1 MMQRQTRNVAPE
13 QAAEIRR
20 LHALVKDLYRPRA
33 WIYWADLALSAGAG
47 WGALVWA
54 ATFDAFGPQQVLLVA
69 FASTA
74 LYRALSFTHELAH
87 LRRGALPGFRA
98 GWNLL
103 AGIPLLAPHFT
114 YRGIHNLHHQHHA
127 YATDLDAEYLPLADG
142 PPARIAS
149 LFAVVPLFATIL
161 ALRFGVLAPL
171 GALHPGLRAWILR
184 RCSTLGMRVG
194 YAREVPRGAERAA
207 AAAEEAACCLFLWS
221 MAALLAA
228 GVLPWRGACL
238 WWAAWTAIGVLNALR
253 GIGATHRYRGT
264 GERMTLPEQLDDSVN
279 VDSNSMLTAV
289 LCPVGLR
296 WHALHHL
303 FPALPYHALG
313 TAHRRIVADL
323 PDGSFYR
330 ETLVPSV
337 WAGFAGVW
345 REARANAQAK
355 RAAPG
360 ASLYKEAQDVPPRA
374 APRFRPC
381 KSHIIN
387 GL

>member
-1 MMQRQTRNVAPE
+1 MNESSAR
-13 QAAEIRR
+13 AAGFEYAEEIRR
-20 LHALVKDLYRPRA
+20 MHAKVKDLYGVRS
-33 WIYWADLALSAGAG
+33 WIYWMDLALSAGAG
-47 WGALVWA
+47 WGALYWA
-54 ATFDAFGPQQVLLVA
+54 MSFDAFATGQVLLVA
-69 FASTA
+69 FAGAA

-127 YATDLDAEYLPLADG
+127 YATDLDAEYLPLAEG

-149 LFAVVPLFATIL
+149 LFAVVPLIAVIL

-171 GALHPGLRAWILR
+171 GALHPALRAWILR
-184 RCSTLGMRVG
+184 RCSTLGMRIG
-194 YAREVPRGAERAA
+194 YARALPQGAERAA
-207 AAAEEAACCLFLWS
+207 AAAEEAGCCLFVWCT
-221 MAALLAA
+221 AALLAA
-228 GVLPWRGACL
+228 GVLPWRGMCL
-238 WWAAWTAIGVLNALR
+238 WWAAWTAIGALNALR

-264 GERMTLPEQLDDSVN
+264 GGRMTLPEQLDDSVN
-279 VDSNSMLTAV
+279 VDSNALLTVV

-313 TAHRRIVADL
+313 TAHRRIMADL
-323 PDGSFYR
+323 PDGGFYR

-355 RAAPG
+355 RAAAS
-360 ASLYKEAQDVPPRA
+360 ASLYKEARDVP
-374 APRFRPC
+374 APE
-381 KSHIIN
+381 SSV
-387 GL
+387 